1 MVGVDF
7 TVPVITP
14 VIAPVIITFNPHI
27 TEVITVVTGYLQP
40 SAVPSTV
47 AMGTVTEQGTT
58 GTQDI
63 PGKCTAGKILFS
75 YVACF
80 RKCYTNKDLS
90 YAKNQYNRTSP
101 EFLFDN
107 KIFVIV

>member
-1 MVGVDF
+1 MAGVDF

-58 GTQDI
+58 VIQDI
-63 PGKCTAGKILFS
+63 PGKCTAGKNTTPVCGMFQKML
-75 YVACF
+75 Y
-80 RKCYTNKDLS
+80 K
-90 YAKNQYNRTSP
+90 
-101 EFLFDN
+101 
-107 KIFVIV
+107 